1 MNLRIIADTLLRIF
15 KSFVRTSMHQDD
27 IIYGNE
33 PGKAVVCVCVNGM
46 YVLQRKCK
54 CKCVFYKRNKPK
66 EISEKLFDVETH

>member
-1 MNLRIIADTLLRIF
+1 M
-15 KSFVRTSMHQDD
+15 
-27 IIYGNE
+27 
-33 PGKAVVCVCVNGM
+33 CVYVNGM